1 MSPMKKFVLIFMV
14 AVVASGCAAT
24 ARHGKS
30 VSGPVAGEPGV
41 YVSKMSEGTDIFFY
55 PVTEPTPANQLLA
68 ELKKENNCKE
78 LVNTEV
84 DYRTKVMWYLIH
96 GHPQVRVSGYC
107 IQ

>member
-1 MSPMKKFVLIFMV
+1 MKKGMLILM
-14 AVVASGCAAT
+14 AVWILSGCAAT

-30 VSGPVAGEPGV
+30 VGGPVEGEPGG
-41 YVSKMSEGTDIFFY
+41 YVSKMSEGTDVFFY
-55 PVTEPTPANQLLA
+55 PVTEPTPANELLA

-84 DYRTKVMWYLIH
+84 DYRTKVMWYLLH

-107 IQ
+107 IR